1 MITKKI
7 GTQEFTLRDKDEI
20 TWGAKRRVERILVAR
35 AFAMMKGV
43 DTEKDVFNQ
52 MLNNPDE
59 FAEYV
64 QLVQEEEETETIV
77 ATMLVTDMTFS
88 ALEELTITTME
99 ALTKEVEKEIGSAK
113 DFLNGLNINIQSK
126 LEALPNAVKPEET
139 NNSN

>member
-1 MITKKI
+1 MRTKKI
-7 GTQEFTLRDKDEI
+7 GTQDFTFRDKDEI

-64 QLVQEEEETETIV
+64 QLVQEEEETADIV
-77 ATMLVTDMTFS
+77 ATMLVTDMSFS
-88 ALEELTITTME
+88 DLEELSIKTMDLIFKE
-99 ALTKEVEKEIGSAK
+99 AEKEIGTAA
-113 DFLNGLNINIQSK
+113 DFLSGLNINIQSK
-126 LEALPNAVKPEET
+126 LEAIPNAVKPER
-139 NNSN
+139 

>member
-1 MITKKI
+1 MRTKKI
-7 GTQEFTLRDKDEI
+7 GTQEFLFRNKEEI

-64 QLVQEEEETETIV
+64 QLVQEEEETEKIV
-77 ATMLVTDMTFS
+77 ATMLVTDMPFS
-88 ALEELTITTME
+88 ALEELPISTME
-99 ALTKEVEKEIGSAK
+99 SISKEVEKEIGTAK
-113 DFLNGLNINIQSK
+113 DFLTGLNINIQSK
-126 LEALPNAVKPEET
+126 LEALPDAVNQE
-139 NNSN
+139 

>member
-1 MITKKI
+1 MRTKKI
-7 GTQEFTLRDKDEI
+7 GTREFTFRDKDEI

-64 QLVQEEEETETIV
+64 QLVQEEEETANIV
-77 ATMLVTDMTFS
+77 ATMLVTDMSFS
-88 ALEELTITTME
+88 ELEELTITTMD
-99 ALTKEVEKEIGSAK
+99 TISQEVVKEIGTAA

-126 LEALPNAVKPEET
+126 LEALPNAVKPEQ
-139 NNSN
+139 

>member
-1 MITKKI
+1 MRTKKI
-7 GTQEFTLRDKDEI
+7 GAQEFTLRDKEEI

-64 QLVQEEEETETIV
+64 QLVQEEAETETIV
-77 ATMLVTDMTFS
+77 ATMLVTDMTFN
-88 ALEELTITTME
+88 ALEELPITTMDT
-99 ALTKEVEKEIGSAK
+99 LTKEVEKEIGLAK

-126 LEALPNAVKPEET
+126 LEALPNAVNPEQQS
-139 NNSN
+139 NSS

>member
-1 MITKKI
+1 MRTKKI
-7 GTQEFTLRDKDEI
+7 GSQEYTLRDKDEI

-52 MLNNPDE
+52 MLNNSDE

-64 QLVQEEEETETIV
+64 QLVQEEEETEKIV
-77 ATMLVTDMTFS
+77 ATMLVTDMSFS
-88 ALEELTITTME
+88 ALEELSISTMDVIF
-99 ALTKEVEKEIGSAK
+99 KEVEKEIGTAK

-126 LEALPNAVKPEET
+126 LEALPNAVKPE
-139 NNSN
+139 

>member
-1 MITKKI
+1 MRTKKI
-7 GTQEFTLRDKDEI
+7 GTREFTFRDKDEI

-64 QLVQEEEETETIV
+64 QLVQEEEETANIV
-77 ATMLVTDMTFS
+77 ATMLVTDMSFS
-88 ALEELTITTME
+88 ELEELTITTMD
-99 ALTKEVEKEIGSAK
+99 TISKEVVKEIGSAA

-126 LEALPNAVKPEET
+126 LEALPNAVKPEQ
-139 NNSN
+139 

>member
-1 MITKKI
+1 MRTKKI
-7 GTQEFTLRDKDEI
+7 GTQEFTFRDKEEI
-20 TWGAKRRVERILVAR
+20 SWGAKRRVERILVAR

-64 QLVQEEEETETIV
+64 QLVQEEEETATIV
-77 ATMLVTDMTFS
+77 ATMLVTNMSFS
-88 ALEELTITTME
+88 ELEELPITTMDSIF
-99 ALTKEVEKEIGSAK
+99 KEVKKEIGTAE

-126 LEALPNAVKPEET
+126 LEALPNAVKPE
-139 NNSN
+139 